1 MKHMFYAEDNASN
14 YIVIRDMSADDND
27 TAIVNFDLSDDE
39 IKEIAKK
46 FGENEND
53 TSFYADEPVW
63 EPFSDIMSSMTMYK
77 SIDSYLEEA

>member
-1 MKHMFYAEDNASN
+1 MFYAEDNASN

-27 TAIVNFDLSDDE
+27 TAVVNFDLSDDE

-46 FGENEND
+46 FGKNEND
-53 TSFYADEPVW
+53 TSFYVCEPDCQ
-63 EPFSDIMSSMTMYK
+63 PFSDIMSSMTMHK

>member
-39 IKEIAKK
+39 IREIARK
-46 FGENEND
+46 FAENEND

-63 EPFSDIMSSMTMYK
+63 EPFGDIMSSMTMYK

>member
-1 MKHMFYAEDNASN
+1 MKKMFYTEDNASN

-27 TAIVNFDLSDDE
+27 TAVVNFDLSDDE
-39 IKEIAKK
+39 IMEIARK
-46 FGENEND
+46 FAENEND

-63 EPFSDIMSSMTMYK
+63 EPFSDIMRSMTMYK